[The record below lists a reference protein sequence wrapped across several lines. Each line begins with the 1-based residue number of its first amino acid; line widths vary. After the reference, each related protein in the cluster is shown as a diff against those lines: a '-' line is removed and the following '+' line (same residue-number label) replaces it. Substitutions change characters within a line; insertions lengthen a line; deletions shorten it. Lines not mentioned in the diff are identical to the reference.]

1 MTASEPLTA
10 PAVPMKCNNCGL
22 PREAHIETAG
32 EFGSRKIWKCPNES
46 GTTFPATID
55 IKIELHYQAGEE
67 HPWIAKWVHPETGP
81 GEVVSSQPAD
91 AIDRAG
97 REIERRSAEPLVTPA
112 IGSHLK

>member
-1 MTASEPLTA
+1 
-10 PAVPMKCNNCGL
+10 MKCKNCGL